1 MIPALV
7 CYYRG
12 DMRLR
17 VLGAYGSEG
26 MGQRPSAF
34 LVNDR
39 LLVDAGTVSGAL
51 TVDEQMGI
59 DHVLISHAHLDHVA
73 GLAFLTD
80 TFACRRE
87 GRTLTVMST
96 EPVVQALRTGIFNDV
111 VWPDFTRIPDA
122 TTPVV
127 RCQGLPEEVDHPLGN
142 DLWVMPVSVHH
153 SVPASGFVVHD
164 GLHGFAYSGDTGPT
178 EALWKTVRGL
188 PDIKGV
194 VLECSFPDR
203 LDRLAGVSGHL
214 TPSLVERELD
224 KLPPDIPVWI
234 FHVKP
239 QFHAEIAEQLA
250 RLDGRVS
257 LVEQDKTYEL

>member
-1 MIPALV
+1 MIPARL

-12 DMRLR
+12 EMRLR

-51 TVDEQMGI
+51 TIDEQIEI

-80 TFACRRE
+80 AMACRRE
-87 GRTLTVMST
+87 GRAVTVLST
-96 EPVVQALRTGIFNDV
+96 APVVHALRTGIFNDV

-122 TTPVV
+122 TRPVV
-127 RCQGLPEEVDHPLGN
+127 RFRAAVEDTEHPAG
-142 DLWVMPVSVHH
+142 DLHVIPVSVHH
-153 SVPASGFVVHD
+153 SVPAAGFVVHD
-164 GLHGFAYSGDTGPT
+164 GHRGFAYSGDTGPT
-178 EALWKTVRGL
+178 HALWKAARRL
-188 PDIKGV
+188 PGIKGII
-194 VLECSFPDR
+194 LECSFPDR
-203 LDRLAGVSGHL
+203 LHGLAGVSGHL

-224 KLPPDIPVWI
+224 KLPGDVPVWI

-239 QFHAEIAEQLA
+239 QFHAEVAEQLA

-257 LVEQDKTYEL
+257 LVEQDKTYEI